1 MSRPRIPSF
10 RDVDQKVLGLVAVV
24 VLAAVVVGAFAVGT
38 VGIFDD
44 RYLVRAVFD
53 RTGGLDSSSD
63 VRLAGVSVG
72 SVTGIDP
79 DYQRGHVVVTFE
91 VDRGVD
97 LGSGMRAEI
106 AAATLLGGYYIRL
119 DGDVDAPFLA
129 SLPSDDDRR
138 VISNNR
144 TLEPT
149 SLNQVLDETTETVTA
164 IDFDAANRV
173 LEQVAGAADRNVDAL
188 PELIDDFTVI
198 STAIAARD
206 AELKRIVGGSE
217 ELLGA
222 LAEREA
228 ELALLVESS
237 GRLLDQLASRRD
249 ALSAVLD
256 RGGAA
261 VDEAAS
267 LLVTHGD
274 AIDRL
279 IVDVSTI
286 TTELGDTLPSLNEAL
301 TKSQLLFPLLSS
313 TLDPAGGFSIRG
325 EGIIV
330 HPGQAA
336 NIVDT
341 VEDLLGILE
350 VAP

>member
-1 MSRPRIPSF
+1 M
-10 RDVDQKVLGLVAVV
+10 
-24 VLAAVVVGAFAVGT
+24 
-38 VGIFDD
+38 
-44 RYLVRAVFD
+44 
-53 RTGGLDSSSD
+53 
-63 VRLAGVSVG
+63 
-72 SVTGIDP
+72 
-79 DYQRGHVVVTFE
+79 
-91 VDRGVD
+91 
-97 LGSGMRAEI
+97 
-106 AAATLLGGYYIRL
+106 
-119 DGDVDAPFLA
+119 
-129 SLPSDDDRR
+129 
-138 VISNNR
+138 
-144 TLEPT
+144 
-149 SLNQVLDETTETVTA
+149 
-164 IDFDAANRV
+164 
-173 LEQVAGAADRNVDAL
+173 
-188 PELIDDFTVI
+188 I

-249 ALSAVLD
+249 ALSVVLD

-267 LLVTHGD
+267 LLVAHRD

>member
-1 MSRPRIPSF
+1 MSIPRIPSF
-10 RDVDQKVLGLVAVV
+10 RDVDQRVLGVVAVV
-24 VLAAVVVGAFAVGT
+24 VVAAVVVGVFAVGT
-38 VGIFDD
+38 AGVFDD
-44 RYLVRAVFD
+44 RYVVRAVFD

-79 DYQRGHVVVTFE
+79 DYERGHVVVSFE
-91 VDRGVD
+91 VDRDVD
-97 LGSGMRAEI
+97 LGPSMNAEI

-119 DGDVDAPFLA
+119 DGSVGEPLLA

-138 VISNNR
+138 VIPNSR
-144 TLEPT
+144 TVEPT

-173 LEQVAGAADRNVDAL
+173 LEDVAGAADRNAVLL
-188 PELIDDFTVI
+188 PALIDDFTVI
-198 STAIAARD
+198 STAIASRD
-206 AELKRIVGGSE
+206 AELERIVGGSE

-237 GRLLDQLASRRD
+237 GRLLDQLASRRA
-249 ALSAVLD
+249 ALATVLD
-256 RGGAA
+256 RGGSA

-267 LLVTHGD
+267 LLRTHGD

-279 IVDVSTI
+279 ITDVSII

-301 TKSQLLFPLLSS
+301 TKSRLLFPLLSS

-325 EGIIV
+325 EGILV
-330 HPGQAA
+330 HPGQLE

-350 VAP
+350 VVA